1 MRALLLAGLALVA
14 VFCGRLWWDH
24 RQYQRFLVC
33 QEKMRAQIPP
43 GFVAG
48 SILAIEPKE
57 CR

>member
-1 MRALLLAGLALVA
+1 MRALLLAGLVLVA

-43 GFVAG
+43 G
-48 SILAIEPKE
+48 L
-57 CR
+57 CRGQYLGY